1 MRKDPKKITFLAPI
15 VTYFFTFCEGTG
27 HCSYAILP
35 AIAEIARGA
44 GIRPERPMSIAVI
57 ASQQA
62 VTASPIAAAT
72 ASLLS
77 ILSGANISLMQI
89 IICSF
94 PATFVACMIA
104 AFVQSKIG
112 KELDDDPI
120 YKERLEQGLVEPPTD
135 AKEVDNFVPSPCAK
149 GSVIIFLC
157 FFAII
162 LAVGVIDVIR
172 PSWTDAAG
180 NTTYLS
186 MIAAVEM
193 LMLLCSAIIIIYMI
207 KKEGK
212 EVIAK
217 IPKGSVWEAGTGAV
231 IAIFGVAWM
240 GDTFFQANKEF
251 ITNSIADVVSQM
263 P

>member
-1 MRKDPKKITFLAPI
+1 MLRKNPKRITFLAPI

-94 PATFVACMIA
+94 PATFVACMIG
-104 AFVQSKIG
+104 AFVMSRYG
-112 KELDDDPI
+112 KELD
-120 YKERLEQGLVEPPTD
+120 
-135 AKEVDNFVPSPCAK
+135 VDHC
-149 GSVIIFLC
+149 GSMLGIIEDVSDGSKC
-157 FFAII
+157 NI
-162 LAVGVIDVIR
+162 LACSNEGQIGSLGVVLR
-172 PSWTDAAG
+172 NAG
-180 NTTYLS
+180 G
-186 MIAAVEM
+186 IAG
-193 LMLLCSAIIIIYMI
+193 C
-207 KKEGK
+207 
-212 EVIAK
+212 
-217 IPKGSVWEAGTGAV
+217 
-231 IAIFGVAWM
+231 F
-240 GDTFFQANKEF
+240 D
-251 ITNSIADVVSQM
+251 D
-263 P
+263 